1 MKFEYRYPNNLIV
14 YGVLTYDTKKEEGHA
29 RMNLNNFPGGVVG
42 LDILQDWIIELQQE
56 YKIRKEAL

>member
-1 MKFEYRYPNNLIV
+1 MKFEYKYPDNLIV
-14 YGVLTYDTKKEEGHA
+14 HGVLTYDTNKEEGHV
-29 RMNLNNFPGGVVG
+29 RMRLNDFPQGVVG